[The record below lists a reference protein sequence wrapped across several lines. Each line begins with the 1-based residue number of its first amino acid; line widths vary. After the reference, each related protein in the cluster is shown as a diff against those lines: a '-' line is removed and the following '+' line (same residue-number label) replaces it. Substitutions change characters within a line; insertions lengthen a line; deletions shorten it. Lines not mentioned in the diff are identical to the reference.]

1 MAEMTYTIREAARA
15 CGLAESTLRYYE
27 SIGIMHKIKRDPS
40 SRQRLY
46 NEDDLNK
53 LSSIACMN
61 AIGMSL
67 ENMRE
72 YIQHLDKGS
81 KGADIEIQLLKTQ
94 QEILRKEAARL
105 KVRQRYVKLKVN
117 YWLAVKNGDTVEAE
131 AIAAEASRL
140 VKDLQDPPSFK

>member
-1 MAEMTYTIREAARA
+1 MAKMTYTIREAASA
-15 CGLAESTLRYYE
+15 CGLTESTLRYYE

-53 LSSIACMN
+53 LSSIACIN

-94 QEILRKEAARL
+94 QKILRKKAARL

-117 YWLAVKNGDTVEAE
+117 YWLAVKNSDTVEAE

-140 VKDLQDPPSFK
+140 VKDLQTPPSFK